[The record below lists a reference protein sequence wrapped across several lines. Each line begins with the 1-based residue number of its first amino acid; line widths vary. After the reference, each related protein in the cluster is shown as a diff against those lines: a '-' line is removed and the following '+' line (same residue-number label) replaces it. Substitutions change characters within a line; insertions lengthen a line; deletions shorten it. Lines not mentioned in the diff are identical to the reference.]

1 MSDPTATSEALKQIT
16 DAYRVFSLEL
26 KAVEIE
32 KNDLVRAV
40 LERVSREKTADIE
53 KIIKEMIYERKKQ
66 K

>member
-1 MSDPTATSEALKQIT
+1 MSEALKQIT
-16 DAYRVFSLEL
+16 DAYREFSLEL

>member
-1 MSDPTATSEALKQIT
+1 MSDPTATSETLKQIT

>member
-1 MSDPTATSEALKQIT
+1 MSDPTAMSERLKQIT
-16 DAYRVFSLEL
+16 EAYREFSLEL

>member
-1 MSDPTATSEALKQIT
+1 MSDPTAMSEALKQIT
-16 DAYRVFSLEL
+16 DAYREFSLEL

>member
-1 MSDPTATSEALKQIT
+1 MSDPTAMSEALKQIM

-32 KNDLVRAV
+32 KNDLVKAV

>member
-1 MSDPTATSEALKQIT
+1 MSEALRQIT

>member
-1 MSDPTATSEALKQIT
+1 MSDPTETNEALKQIT

-32 KNDLVRAV
+32 KNDLVKAV

-66 K
+66 N